1 MVFTK
6 FRFFVKG
13 VRLTLFVNQLPIV
26 QIFQAYGTTKTPVD
40 PRIQR
45 WIAKLLCYNF
55 DVIHISGATNYV
67 ADHMSRNPTFFQSP
81 GSISIVGA
89 VNVVKVPQ
97 EWIEDF
103 HQAYLDDPAF
113 STVFKLLYH
122 LETTNTELPDYTLDP
137 KTRLLYLQERLCI
150 PHQLL
155 PQFLH
160 LQHVALTGGHLG
172 KQRFL
177 QNIKPHYYFPK
188 MTGIISNYV
197 DLCIVCQRHKY
208 NNLAPASLLQ
218 PFPPPK
224 GRWTNLNMDLISGY
238 PDVEFY
244 GRQVN
249 AILTIVCRFSRRVH
263 FYPISTKF
271 SAVDMAFIFQH
282 FYVPLH
288 GIPTTITTDRG
299 PQFTSET
306 FQSFATFLR
315 IKSNISV
322 ANHQQSNG
330 LAEAKNKQVEQYLR
344 LYIQSLKDWPQLL
357 LIAKFVLS
365 LASSAALGRKS
376 PFEVDLSY
384 IPKAPSTL
392 IFFLYIPPLLTAPR
406 LTSPPNAPSNCC

>member
-1 MVFTK
+1 MTK
-6 FRFFVKG
+6 
-13 VRLTLFVNQLPIV
+13 
-26 QIFQAYGTTKTPVD
+26 
-40 PRIQR
+40 
-45 WIAKLLCYNF
+45 
-55 DVIHISGATNYV
+55 
-67 ADHMSRNPTFFQSP
+67 
-81 GSISIVGA
+81 
-89 VNVVKVPQ
+89 
-97 EWIEDF
+97 
-103 HQAYLDDPAF
+103 
-113 STVFKLLYH
+113 
-122 LETTNTELPDYTLDP
+122 
-137 KTRLLYLQERLCI
+137 
-150 PHQLL
+150 
-155 PQFLH
+155 
-160 LQHVALTGGHLG
+160 
-172 KQRFL
+172 
-177 QNIKPHYYFPK
+177 
-188 MTGIISNYV
+188 IISNYV
-197 DLCIVCQRHKY
+197 DPCIACQKHKY
-208 NNLAPASLLQ
+208 NNLAPAGLLQ

-224 GRWTNLNMDLISGY
+224 GRWTDLNMDFISGY

-282 FYVPLH
+282 FYVTLH

-306 FQSFATFLR
+306 FQSFATFLQ

-357 LIAKFVLS
+357 LIAEFVLN
-365 LASSAALGRKS
+365 LASSAALGGKS

-392 IFFLYIPPLLTAPR
+392 IFFLYIPPLLIAPR
-406 LTSPPNAPSNCC
+406 LTSPRKSTV